1 MVRHMPADGERRE
14 RSRAPYPSAEE
25 FDAVLKDGTPLRV
38 RPLRADDAPRL
49 LELYHK
55 LSHESLYFRF
65 FAVPQPDPEKAAYLA
80 DVDYV
85 DQFALLAEDAGGI
98 VATARYHRDA
108 ARPDHAE
115 VAFTVADAMQ
125 GKGIGKIL
133 FRRLTDIARARG
145 VGFFDAEVLR
155 GNERMIR
162 VFEGSGLAA
171 TKRADGHKLHF
182 SIALGPP
189 PV

>member
-1 MVRHMPADGERRE
+1 MVRRIAGEGERCE
-14 RSRAPYPSAEE
+14 RLRAPYPSQEE
-25 FDAVLKDGTPLRV
+25 FEAVLKDGTPLRV
-38 RPLRADDAPRL
+38 RPLRTDDAPRL

-65 FAVPQPDPEKAAYLA
+65 FAVPRPDPEKAAYLA
-80 DVDYV
+80 DIDYV
-85 DQFALLAEDAGGI
+85 DQFALLAEDASGI
-98 VATARYHRDA
+98 VATARFHRDA

-115 VAFTVADAMQ
+115 IAFTVADAMQ

-133 FRRLTDIARARG
+133 FRRLADIARARG
-145 VGFFDAEVLR
+145 VAFFDAEVLR

-162 VFEGSGLAA
+162 VFDGSGLAA
-171 TKRADGHKLHF
+171 TKRSDGDKLHF

-189 PV
+189 PA